1 VGLTFNDDFLLFISK
16 IEVVWFSSID
26 TDFNWHAGS
35 QMQALLNKES
45 LRLGLEITTNLR
57 ITFSPFTLEWFI
69 HLLSLQQW

>member
-1 VGLTFNDDFLLFISK
+1 
-16 IEVVWFSSID
+16 
-26 TDFNWHAGS
+26 
-35 QMQALLNKES
+35 MQALLNKES